1 MTKMRV
7 YEYAKQNNMT
17 SKAVIQRLN
26 DLNIEVSNHMSTITA
41 ETKTKLDEKVKKQ
54 SPNNNKDEQVKKQT
68 PSTNKQSEKNHR
80 PKNQGNTNKTK
91 QGQSNKPQ
99 QNQNKKKQSRG
110 KKGKN
115 NNPVKT
121 QQATVK
127 ETPTEIVYHGTLT
140 VSELA
145 EKLNKDSSEI
155 IKKLMFLGVMATKNQ
170 DLDDDAIELICS
182 EFDVEVEKEIIL
194 EDTDL
199 EKYKT
204 EDKEADLIE
213 RPAVVTIM
221 GHVDHG
227 KTTLL
232 DAIRHTKVTEVEAG
246 GITQHIGAYQVE
258 NDGKKVTFLDTP
270 GHAAFTSM
278 RSRGAEVT
286 DIAVLVVAA
295 DDGVMPQTVE
305 AINHAKA
312 AEVPIIIAVNKM
324 DKESANPDRV
334 MQELTEYEL
343 VPEDW
348 GGSTIF
354 VNLSAM
360 KREGIDDLLEM
371 ILLVSEVEE
380 LKANPDKS
388 AWGTVIDAQLDKG
401 RGSVAS
407 LLVQN
412 GTLHVG
418 DSLVVGSTFGRVRA
432 MINDLGQ
439 RIEEAG
445 PSTPIEI
452 TGLNDVPQAGDQFL
466 VFKDEKKARQ
476 IGEARQQKYIQ
487 ENRSE
492 QTKVSLDDLFEQIK
506 QGEMKD
512 IKIIIKADVQGSA
525 EALASSLQKIEVEG
539 VNIKIIH
546 AGVGAITESDIILAS
561 ASNAIVIG
569 FNVRPAANATKAAE
583 AEKVDVRLHRVIYKA
598 IEEIEAAMKGMLDP
612 EYEEKV
618 IGQAEVRE
626 IFKVSRIGT
635 IAGSYV
641 TDGKITRDSGVRVI
655 RDGIVQFEGEI
666 EALKR
671 FKDDAKEVAQN
682 YECGITI
689 KNFNNIKEGDIIEA
703 FIMVEIERK

>member
-145 EKLNKDSSEI
+145 EKLTKDSSEI
-155 IKKLMFLGVMATKNQ
+155 IKKRMLLGAMATKAH
-170 DLDDDAIELICS
+170 DLEDDAIQRICS
-182 EFDVEVEKEIIL
+182 EVAVEVEKEIIM

-258 NDGKKVTFLDTP
+258 NDGKKVKI
-270 GHAAFTSM
+270 GRASC
-278 RSRGAEVT
+278 RERV
-286 DIAVLVVAA
+286 
-295 DDGVMPQTVE
+295 
-305 AINHAKA
+305 
-312 AEVPIIIAVNKM
+312 
-324 DKESANPDRV
+324 ESA
-334 MQELTEYEL
+334 
-343 VPEDW
+343 
-348 GGSTIF
+348 
-354 VNLSAM
+354 
-360 KREGIDDLLEM
+360 
-371 ILLVSEVEE
+371 
-380 LKANPDKS
+380 
-388 AWGTVIDAQLDKG
+388 
-401 RGSVAS
+401 
-407 LLVQN
+407 
-412 GTLHVG
+412 
-418 DSLVVGSTFGRVRA
+418 
-432 MINDLGQ
+432 
-439 RIEEAG
+439 
-445 PSTPIEI
+445 
-452 TGLNDVPQAGDQFL
+452 
-466 VFKDEKKARQ
+466 
-476 IGEARQQKYIQ
+476 
-487 ENRSE
+487 
-492 QTKVSLDDLFEQIK
+492 
-506 QGEMKD
+506 
-512 IKIIIKADVQGSA
+512 
-525 EALASSLQKIEVEG
+525 
-539 VNIKIIH
+539 
-546 AGVGAITESDIILAS
+546 
-561 ASNAIVIG
+561 
-569 FNVRPAANATKAAE
+569 
-583 AEKVDVRLHRVIYKA
+583 
-598 IEEIEAAMKGMLDP
+598 
-612 EYEEKV
+612 
-618 IGQAEVRE
+618 
-626 IFKVSRIGT
+626 
-635 IAGSYV
+635 
-641 TDGKITRDSGVRVI
+641 
-655 RDGIVQFEGEI
+655 
-666 EALKR
+666 
-671 FKDDAKEVAQN
+671 
-682 YECGITI
+682 
-689 KNFNNIKEGDIIEA
+689 
-703 FIMVEIERK
+703 